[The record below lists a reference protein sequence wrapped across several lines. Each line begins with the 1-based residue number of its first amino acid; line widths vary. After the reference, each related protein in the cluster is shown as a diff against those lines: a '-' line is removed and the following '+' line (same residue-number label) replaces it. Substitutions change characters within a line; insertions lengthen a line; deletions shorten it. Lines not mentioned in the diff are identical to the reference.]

1 MRETADPTLVSQSQ
15 INLAQ
20 QRTPVGTT
28 SRSPHS
34 HPDLGAVV
42 PHSHARQPARAW
54 GARLGCALTAAAATT
69 RGAGGGGG
77 SRASVWLHP
86 EAPGELPADL
96 ALAPPPQHSHLSLPP
111 ETVGLGRRA
120 SVCGHVLTELEKQQ
134 AGQDPAVLEKG
145 DSGFPPI
152 TAGEAS
158 PGRTEA
164 QGRFPES
171 HVCRRPR
178 PPAAVHVLC
187 SSGPAEGTAPG
198 EAGRRAEGEQAR
210 GLAEEDPLA
219 ANHKTRAFKQ
229 NSELRQRDTRHW
241 TWKLLSV

>member
-1 MRETADPTLVSQSQ
+1 MFHNLRSTWHSNAHQWAPRPAAHIVTLTLGPWCPIHTPGSLPGPGGQGWGVRSQ
-15 INLAQ
+15 LL
-20 QRTPVGTT
+20 QRLRG
-28 SRSPHS
+28 
-34 HPDLGAVV
+34 G
-42 PHSHARQPARAW
+42 RAE
-54 GARLGCALTAAAATT
+54 
-69 RGAGGGGG
+69 GGG

-96 ALAPPPQHSHLSLPP
+96 ALAPPPQHSHLSLPA